1 MFIIKAI
8 LFILLA
14 GLLLIGFLVLS
25 VLGVLNR
32 ARRQFFGKGG
42 GQQQETVNNKTTR
55 DGQVITDTRDPQTV
69 NRKIIAD
76 DEGEYVE
83 YEEG

>member
-42 GQQQETVNNKTTR
+42 QQQESVNKTTR
-55 DGQVITDTRDPQTV
+55 DGQVITDTRDPQTA

-83 YEEG
+83 YEED

>member
-42 GQQQETVNNKTTR
+42 GQQQESVNKTTR

>member
-42 GQQQETVNNKTTR
+42 GQQQESVNKTTR
-55 DGQVITDTRDPQTV
+55 DGQVITDTRDPQTA

-83 YEEG
+83 YEES

>member
-25 VLGVLNR
+25 LLGVLNR

-42 GQQQETVNNKTTR
+42 GQQQESVNKTTR
-55 DGQVITDTRDPQTV
+55 DGQVITDTRDPQTA

>member
-14 GLLLIGFLVLS
+14 GLLLIGFLILS

-32 ARRQFFGKGG
+32 ARRQFFGKGE
-42 GQQQETVNNKTTR
+42 GQRQETVNKTTR
-55 DGQVITDTRDPQTV
+55 DGQVITDTRDPQTA

>member
-42 GQQQETVNNKTTR
+42 GQQQESVNKTTR
-55 DGQVITDTRDPQTV
+55 DGQVITDTRDPQTA

-76 DEGEYVE
+76 DECEYVE

>member
-32 ARRQFFGKGG
+32 ARRQFFGKGER
-42 GQQQETVNNKTTR
+42 QRQETVNKTTR
-55 DGQVITDTRDPQTV
+55 DGQVITDTRDPQTA

>member
-32 ARRQFFGKGG
+32 ARRQFFGKGV
-42 GQQQETVNNKTTR
+42 GQQQESVNKTTR
-55 DGQVITDTRDPQTV
+55 DGQVITDTRDPQTA

-83 YEEG
+83 YEES

>member
-42 GQQQETVNNKTTR
+42 GQQPESVNKTTR
-55 DGQVITDTRDPQTV
+55 DGQVITDTRDPQTA

>member
-42 GQQQETVNNKTTR
+42 QQQESVNNKTTR

>member
-32 ARRQFFGKGG
+32 ARRQFFGKG
-42 GQQQETVNNKTTR
+42 QQQESVNKTTR
-55 DGQVITDTRDPQTV
+55 DGQVITDTRDPQTA

>member
-42 GQQQETVNNKTTR
+42 GQQQESVNKTTR
-55 DGQVITDTRDPQTV
+55 DGQVITDTRDPQTA

-83 YEEG
+83 YEED

>member
-14 GLLLIGFLVLS
+14 GILLIGFLVLS

-42 GQQQETVNNKTTR
+42 GQQQESVNKTTR
-55 DGQVITDTRDPQTV
+55 DGQVITDTRDPQTA

>member
-14 GLLLIGFLVLS
+14 GFLLIGFLVLS

-42 GQQQETVNNKTTR
+42 GQQQESVNKTTR
-55 DGQVITDTRDPQTV
+55 DGQVITDTRDPQTA

>member
-25 VLGVLNR
+25 VMGVLNR

-42 GQQQETVNNKTTR
+42 GQQQESVNKTTR
-55 DGQVITDTRDPQTV
+55 DGQVITDTRDPKTV

>member
-42 GQQQETVNNKTTR
+42 GQQQESVNKTTR
-55 DGQVITDTRDPQTV
+55 DGQVITDTRDPQTA

>member
-14 GLLLIGFLVLS
+14 GLLLIGILVLS

-42 GQQQETVNNKTTR
+42 GQQQESVNKTTR
-55 DGQVITDTRDPQTV
+55 DGQVITDTRDPQTA

-83 YEEG
+83 YEED

>member
-1 MFIIKAI
+1 MFIIKVI

-42 GQQQETVNNKTTR
+42 GQQQESVNKTTR
-55 DGQVITDTRDPQTV
+55 DGQVITDTRDPQTA

>member
-32 ARRQFFGKGG
+32 ARRQFFGKGE
-42 GQQQETVNNKTTR
+42 GQQQETVNKTTR
-55 DGQVITDTRDPQTV
+55 DGQVITDTRDPQTA